1 MLQAL
6 TKRRQAWIK
15 DVAPLLK
22 AYTEQFRSRKLWTE
36 EHSLKM
42 KDCFSI
48 LAVWYVIFHLCIFH
62 QIMFFLLP
70 NFALLRF
77 PSPSIGIQCFDT
89 VDGATGL

>member
-48 LAVWYVIFHLCIFH
+48 PAVWYVIFHVCIFH
-62 QIMFFLLP
+62 QIMFFSASSFCTCVFRLP
-70 NFALLRF
+70 
-77 PSPSIGIQCFDT
+77 
-89 VDGATGL
+89 V